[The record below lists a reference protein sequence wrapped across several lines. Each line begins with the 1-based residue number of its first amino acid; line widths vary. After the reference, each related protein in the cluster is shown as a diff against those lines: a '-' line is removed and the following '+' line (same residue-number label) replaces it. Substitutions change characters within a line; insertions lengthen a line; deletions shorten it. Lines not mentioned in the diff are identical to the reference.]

1 MSITDPVIFEI
12 ADRVATPFYLYDAEI
27 LRQDFYSLKDR
38 LPEGTDIFYS
48 LKANPNQAIVS
59 VLSKEGAG
67 AEVCSLTEMKNALA
81 AGVNPR
87 RIIFVGPA
95 KSPDDI
101 RFAIITG
108 IKAIIAESIDEL
120 HLINEIAAGMARM
133 QPVGVRIN
141 PDFQSAKVRI
151 TMSGKASQFGIDEC
165 LLPQLVETLAKMPN
179 IILVGLH
186 VYLGSRIMDEE
197 AIWQNS
203 ANIFDLARRVRSI
216 IGRQLAFVDIGG
228 GYGVAYFDNERDVDP
243 ARLAERLGTM
253 IDDFRKEAPLTRV
266 VIELGRF
273 LVARAGQFVT
283 RVRYVKQSKGET
295 FAICD
300 GGSNVHAAAAGYGS
314 AFRKNF
320 PIRKVGGGEGV
331 TSVNLTGPLCTPSDN
346 IGAQVKLPPLVA
358 GDLICIDRSGAY
370 GPSASPVNFLS
381 FGHPAEVLKD
391 GARLQL
397 VRAADDPDRF
407 LASQIRRDLPLSAE
421 TPTQYEAAE

>member
-1 MSITDPVIFEI
+1 MSMTDALITAL
-12 ADRVATPFYLYDAEI
+12 ADHVATPFYLYDAQV
-27 LRQDFYSLKDR
+27 LRQDFHSLKDC
-38 LPEGTDIFYS
+38 LPEGADIFYS
-48 LKANPNQAIVS
+48 MKANPNQAIVS

-67 AEVCSLTEMKNALA
+67 AEVCSMTEIKIALA

-95 KSPDDI
+95 KSAEEV
-101 RFAIITG
+101 RFAIIVG

-120 HLINEIAAGMARM
+120 LLVNRIAASLDRM
-133 QPVGVRIN
+133 QPVGIRIN
-141 PDFQSAKVRI
+141 PDFQSARVRI

-165 LLPQLVETLAKMPN
+165 LLPQVMDTLAQTPN

-186 VYLGSRIMDEE
+186 VYLGSRIMDEV

-203 ANIFDLARRVRSI
+203 ANIFELARRVRGM
-216 IGRQLAFVDIGG
+216 IGRQLSFVDIGG
-228 GYGVAYFDNERDVDP
+228 GYGVAYFENERDLD
-243 ARLAERLGTM
+243 ATRLAQRLGAM
-253 IDDFRKEAPLTRV
+253 IEEFRKDAPLTRV

-283 RVRYVKQSKGET
+283 RVRNVKQSKGET
-295 FAICD
+295 FAVCD

-320 PIRKVGGGEGV
+320 PIRKIGGGEGL
-331 TSVNLTGPLCTPSDN
+331 TAVNLTGPLCTPSDS
-346 IGAQVKLPPLVA
+346 IGANVKLPPLVA

-391 GARLQL
+391 GSCLQL
-397 VRAADDPDRF
+397 VRAADDPDMF
-407 LASQIRRDLPLSAE
+407 LTRQVRQDLPLFAE
-421 TPTQYEAAE
+421 PSSHLEAAE